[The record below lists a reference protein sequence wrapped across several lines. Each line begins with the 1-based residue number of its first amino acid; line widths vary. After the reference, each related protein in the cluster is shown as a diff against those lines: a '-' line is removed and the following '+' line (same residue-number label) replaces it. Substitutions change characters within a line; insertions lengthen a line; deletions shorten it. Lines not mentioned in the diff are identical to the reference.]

1 MIFIDKI
8 LNEMFIY
15 ADIYIGICI
24 IINMYRLKIFQ
35 ISSRK
40 PQWHRQCC
48 FSSYL

>member
-24 IINMYRLKIFQ
+24 IINMYRLKIYQ
-35 ISSRK
+35 IFFRK
-40 PQWHRQCC
+40 QQLRRRYC
-48 FSSYL
+48 FLSYL